1 MTQATKQEQAS
12 SLEAGAAAMGVALT
26 PEQAIHLVHLLD
38 ELDDWN
44 QRMNLTAI
52 RDREQ
57 QILKHLL
64 DSLSIHA
71 FLRGTRI
78 ADIGTGAGFPGLPL
92 ALVNPDREFT
102 LLDSTA
108 KKLRFVEHA
117 AARMGLTN
125 VTTVHARAESFR
137 PRERFD
143 CVVARAV
150 GPIATFVNWCGH
162 LCVGGGRL
170 LAMKGRYPE
179 AELETI
185 PNGWKVAAVHRLTI
199 PKLDEERHLV
209 EICRSHDRLQAGH

>member
-1 MTQATKQEQAS
+1 MTQATKQEQGS
-12 SLEAGAAAMGVALT
+12 SLEEGAASMGVPLT
-26 PEQAIHLVHLLD
+26 PAQSLLLIRLLD

-52 RDREQ
+52 REREQ
-57 QILKHLL
+57 QITKHLL

-71 FLRGTRI
+71 FLRGKRV

-117 AARMGLTN
+117 AAIMGLTN
-125 VTTVHARAESFR
+125 VTTVHARAESFK
-137 PRERFD
+137 PKERFD

-150 GPIATFVNWCGH
+150 GPIANFVNWCGH
-162 LCVGGGRL
+162 LCVSGGRL
-170 LAMKGRYPE
+170 LAMKGRFPE
-179 AELETI
+179 AELEAL
-185 PNGWKVAAVHRLTI
+185 PNGWKVAAIHRLTI

-209 EICRSHDRLQAGH
+209 EICRSHDRV